1 MLHKQA
7 LVHLEAKE
15 EDARQLLVLHIL
27 AKVELVPEYNVD
39 IRPILQHS
47 LWQSMHHYR
56 KFINL

>member
-7 LVHLEAKE
+7 LVHLEAKAV
-15 EDARQLLVLHIL
+15 DARQLLVLHIL

-47 LWQSMHHYR
+47 L
-56 KFINL
+56 